1 MRRHGVLGRK
11 SRGVDRILGEHS
23 VLTSWHSM
31 EPEEVMAKL
40 GSVKQGLSSAEAAA
54 RLEKYGRNELK
65 EIKKTSALSMFL
77 AQFKSFFI
85 YLLLFGALVSG
96 LMGEWLDFSAIIAIV
111 ILNAAV
117 GFIQNY
123 RAEKAIENLKKSLVQ
138 KAHVIR
144 DGKMHEVMAAEV
156 VPGDILVLQ
165 EGDKIVGDARLFE
178 SDEIRANE
186 AVLTGESAPLYKA
199 IKAIKPAAILAE
211 RSCMVYSGT
220 AIVGG
225 SGRAVVV
232 ATGMSTEFGRI
243 ASIVQ
248 EVERDET
255 PLQKKL
261 DEFGRRVG
269 LMTIVICVAIGV
281 FGVLAGMGILE
292 MFITSVSV
300 AIAAVPEG
308 LPAVITICL
317 AIAVKRMHKV
327 NSLIRRL
334 PAAETLGMV
343 TVICSDKTGTMTK
356 EEMGVTDVCFGGKKY
371 DAEGLAGKRSDTD
384 FKWLM
389 ETGCLC
395 NDAGFGISGGKRVML
410 GDPTEQALIKIGVK
424 YGFDKDKLNE
434 THPRIKGFPFSSERK
449 MMSSV
454 RRSGGKTISYV
465 KGAPEILLKGCT
477 SELVSG
483 KVRRLD
489 EKRRR
494 DLTSIHEGFSQG
506 GLRVLGFAYREMRS
520 GEKITQK
527 SAESGLI
534 FIGFQGM
541 LDSPRKEVMPAV
553 RACMDA
559 GISVKMITGDSALTA
574 KAVASQIGLRGD
586 ILRGDEIAAMSDEE
600 LSSKIAGIAV
610 FARTTPEQKMRI
622 VEILKKKGE
631 VVAVTGDGVNDVLA
645 LKRSDI
651 SIAMGIRGT
660 DVARDVSDMI
670 LTDDNFASIV
680 NAVGEG
686 RRIFD
691 NIKKFS
697 YYLLSSNMAEI
708 AIVVFCMMFGFM
720 FGWPGILALIPV
732 QLLWIN
738 LVTDGLTAIPLSV
751 EGPEPNIMKRK
762 PEKAGIVTRNVII
775 MWLLRSAFITVAC
788 ILLVEEMGRADIVKM
803 QTIIFTALVFFEN
816 FNALNFR
823 SFSRPVVISKPNVW
837 LYVMLAFSFAMQFA
851 IIYLAPLQA
860 IFGTTALMPEEF
872 VDIFIYSF
880 SLLVAG
886 EVIKG
891 YLMVRNRGKK

>member
-11 SRGVDRILGEHS
+11 SRGIDRILGEHS

-31 EPEEVMAKL
+31 EPEEVTTKL
-40 GSVKQGLSSAEAAA
+40 GSGKHGLSSAEAAA

-123 RAEKAIENLKKSLVQ
+123 RAEKAIESLKRSMVQ

-199 IKAIKPAAILAE
+199 IKAVKPAAILAE

-225 SGRAVVV
+225 SGKAVVV

-243 ASIVQ
+243 AAIVQ

-269 LMTIVICVAIGV
+269 LMTVVICAAIGV

-384 FKWLM
+384 FRWLM
-389 ETGCLC
+389 EISCLC
-395 NDAGFGISGGKRVML
+395 NDAGFGMSGGKRVIL
-410 GDPTEQALIKIGVK
+410 GDPTEQALIKIGAK
-424 YGFDKDKLNE
+424 YGFDKDKLSE

-489 EKRRR
+489 EKRGGE
-494 DLTSIHEGFSQG
+494 LTSIHEGFSQG

-520 GEKITQK
+520 SEKITQK
-527 SAESGLI
+527 SAESSLT

-586 ILRGDEIAAMSDEE
+586 IVKGDELAAMSDKE

-622 VEILKKKGE
+622 VEILKKRGE
-631 VVAVTGDGVNDVLA
+631 VVSVTGDGVNDVLA

-651 SIAMGIRGT
+651 SVAMGIRGT

-762 PEKAGIVTRNVII
+762 PEKAGIITRNVII

-788 ILLVEEMGRADIVKM
+788 ILLVEEMGRADVVKM

-823 SFSRPVVISKPNVW
+823 SFSRPVAISKPNVW
-837 LYVMLAFSFAMQFA
+837 LYLMLAFSFAMQFA
-851 IIYLAPLQA
+851 IIYLPVLQP
-860 IFGTTALMPEEF
+860 IFGTTALLPEEF

-880 SLLVAG
+880 SLLVVG

-891 YLMVRNRGKK
+891 YLMIRNRKKK